1 MAKKYTCSKSHE
13 GCLGTTNSIYKFN
26 FLLLLKTHSQS
37 LDSESFCTLMVQ
49 VKGIMNSRSLT
60 VETLIRVTS
69 YKPFSPSD
77 LHTMN
82 SKLVLLAAGKFH
94 KEDVYTRK
102 YLRRVQHLANEFWY
116 RW

>member
-1 MAKKYTCSKSHE
+1 MRGVWERQIRSTS
-13 GCLGTTNSIYKFN
+13 SI

-37 LDSESFCTLMVQ
+37 LNSESFCTLMVQ

-94 KEDVYTRK
+94 KKDVYTRK